1 MVRVTMVVWFGVS
14 TNVYVVVVVLQYEG
28 EQLLNV
34 ETTAFHLQCKLFS
47 IRIFEYIKCFF
58 APYTSLVCPIL
69 VFQLFQYVL
78 ILDLEKTVHV
88 TEMRRI
94 NNDFLSMTSRNMLMT
109 SVDET
114 VTLEL
119 VRTLQFF
126 IDARLCY
133 TSSTQ

>member
-1 MVRVTMVVWFGVS
+1 MVVWFGVS

-28 EQLLNV
+28 EQLLSV

-58 APYTSLVCPIL
+58 APCASLVCPTL

-133 TSSTQ
+133 TSSMQ